1 MAFQIVFVV
10 ESDKASKTDYM
21 YIRTILLDYY
31 NILTRKDIKL
41 TSIFMAGKGMYDQ
54 PKVLKA
60 VNKAIKDYKTIGN
73 TYVVYCFDTDKY
85 DSSPE
90 DEKMIRAEEQFCKD
104 KGYDFVWFCHDVEEV
119 FLGHSI
125 DSSEKTDAAKKYFA
139 NSKNRKVKADNLK
152 AKVYGKGKS
161 NLISVLDKYLGGKE
175 KADIGCCKEE

>member
-1 MAFQIVFVV
+1 MMAFQIVFVV
-10 ESDKASKTDYM
+10 ESDKVSKTDYM

-31 NILTRKDIKL
+31 NVLARKDVRI
-41 TSIFMAGKGMYDQ
+41 TSIFMAGKGKYDQ
-54 PKVLKA
+54 PKVLKD
-60 VNKAIKDYKTIGN
+60 VNKAINAYKVNGD
-73 TYVVYCFDTDKY
+73 TYVIYCFDTDKY

-90 DEKMIRAEEQFCKD
+90 DAQIIRTEEQFCKD

-139 NSKNRKVKADNLK
+139 NDKHRKIKIDSLK

-161 NLISVLDKYLGGKE
+161 NMISVLDKYLK
-175 KADIGCCKEE
+175 K